1 MLDLESW
8 NFSMSDADYKAI
20 VKEVLEN
27 QQKLSPDYSR
37 VLKKSIRD
45 NITVKG
51 YRDPFKAHTSFLI
64 QTIEKVSSWNNPFP
78 FIFEAWL
85 ALHNDLEKEV
95 SHFLKSFSLPETE
108 TLEDQDKNTA
118 RIWSEEVFNKA
129 VEEFQKQH
137 PDFEQKKAEIMLGLL
152 KHYTKETVLDK
163 PIKKKEPETILERI
177 FEELRDVP
185 ANSPEWESEK
195 FDAFIKDI
203 EKLRQKK
210 CQELEVPREKLQL
223 ALAELIKEEKAL
235 SFFDYFSEIS
245 SWTAKMC
252 SLSEVV
258 RSEEKIQNLRRLVVE
273 YQVILNQPTPT
284 SYAESKTQIADRE
297 EKAREIADIYEHL
310 QRLFTAQQDEPLVT
324 EPEQHLPKKNEKRSF
339 APEPTSS
346 SYSESG
352 AEEAQTSFSESET
365 KKEVPKEEDASKRS
379 PLEPESD
386 KNPLLAVNSNDN
398 NFVPVKQPQKTPQK
412 LLPAKEVAMLLER
425 TDDEE
430 LWNNLLWSFIAEDD
444 LPAAYW
450 LVRSLNASSEFT
462 SAVPDYIIAAV
473 QGSRWL
479 SPDNGLFVQDML
491 SITEKSEDPSEYTE
505 MLMLAGSLYS
515 SVIAPFSGMIS
526 WLDVPSCCP
535 ELNSLVVSVR
545 KFAGHNISFHPEDL
559 EGITK
564 EEQREAEIEDIARKA
579 TQLLKGAQKQKIAY
593 KPAYDVWRILVG
605 KNGELEKLLIPVSED
620 SRDDI
625 KEVKYNL
632 DQYWEGRHLISEQI
646 RNTHKNY
653 RQNTKR
659 QLKPIEGRVYN
670 HLVNRIK
677 DALGLARRWCNQVS
691 RLHEIQQR
699 DSKWRFDQVERL
711 RDAVQKSLPKAEVA
725 LEELS
730 QKEAP
735 KAATAM
741 CLSRTIKQLAEA
753 LNLDTSYKTQLHVNE
768 YEWFTNDAEKLHD
781 ALSRRLFWFPELSFS
796 DDGQPTKENE
806 IANLLRVACIEEKS
820 LSNSFEGWLEKQDY
834 RFVTKIMDYIEEELN
849 IPENLNHCREKLA
862 GSKEALQRRIQEI
875 NEAIEQALV
884 DGIIGEEERSKHNTN
899 TVTIK
904 PEETK
909 NFPLE
914 FEKLDEIKTDL
925 SRARTKLRDELHKRW
940 EEMQKQ
946 LSGSHIKP
954 AEKKE
959 ISRFISQALKK
970 EDTRVVEE
978 TLSSLSRVLDGTADS
993 DEILSDISL
1002 KKEVDVL
1009 DEFTKKAPGIG
1020 DWLGSKSVTFIVP
1033 NIKKGLRTSIDG
1045 ISFAEVSKPR
1055 RDEAVKAIEEWH
1067 QLKQKRPKNLKSLQP
1082 LKVLLEY
1089 LGFEDAKLRTEKK
1102 GEDWLYADVNMS
1114 ANDSLI
1120 RPIPQF
1126 GSQAHGHYHLICLWE
1141 RPGAESIAARLR
1153 ELGLD
1158 MGTVIV
1164 FYLGRIPKGQKRDIA
1179 RICREQE
1186 LALAILDEILLI
1198 FLALE
1203 RDSRLPAF
1211 LNCALP
1217 LTALNPYTP
1226 FKAGDVPPEMFFGRE
1241 RMVREL
1247 QNPSGSCIVY
1257 GGRQLGKSA
1266 LLRHVKRQFHN
1277 PERKKFAWIE
1287 DMKLIFDPDSGK
1299 YQNLFWKKLQDG
1311 FMQEELL
1318 SSKKKAARAKT
1329 IINHIRQ
1336 IMKDDQIRVLVMFD
1350 EADDFLRADA
1360 GEGFK
1365 VVDELRKLMAETER
1379 RFKVIFAGLHN
1390 VQRFKGIPNQ
1400 PLAHFGE
1407 PLCVG
1412 PLEAEPAHQL
1422 VNQPLRTLGYRFDN
1436 ATVLRVLSYTNSH
1449 PGLIQIFCQEL
1460 LRRMNKRTGNLLPP
1474 NRIEKEDIEAVYR
1487 LPKVRKCIKDRFDW
1501 TLALDP
1507 HYQAIA
1513 WAMIYDQIEKG
1524 DGYSAAYTLSS
1535 ILELARYWWEE
1546 GFGRKDY
1553 NEMQSLLDEVSG
1565 LGVLVRN
1572 AEGKYYLRSPNL
1584 VRLMGTIQDIED
1596 QLLNLPQ
1603 KELPRPFEAH
1613 NFHALISPDRRNYSP
1628 LSNSQEHNLMVQ
1640 RFGVG
1645 LICASEAMG
1654 FSMLN
1659 EVFKK
1664 HADFDEGLYTD
1675 VPADII
1681 DGDKLN
1687 GWLKNYI
1694 EINKSHKCLVVCYR
1708 PPQNTFGNLQDLVES
1723 ALNFCILHS
1732 RREFQWLRILFLF
1745 DSSATI
1751 AWLSLPHIERKQL
1764 EDRTDAVVFPLH
1776 WNLDGINHR
1785 LHQNEKISPEDIGK
1799 AILHETGGW
1808 PILLDRLFDLC
1819 GEDRDV
1825 KPAIENLKKELQVS
1839 NSDICKKFRESL
1851 GVEVNELVYRIWK
1864 IVFQE
1869 QESVPVDLVH
1879 DIIDPELETEHYNNA
1894 IEYLHRMGCIIMCD
1908 NNNEI
1913 RIEPTLKRLLLPL

>member
-1 MLDLESW
+1 LESW

-37 VLKKSIRD
+37 ILKKSIRG

-51 YRDPFKAHTSFLI
+51 YRDSSRAHTSSLI
-64 QTIEKVSSWNNPFP
+64 QKIEKASSWNNPFP
-78 FIFEAWL
+78 FILEAWL
-85 ALHNDLEKEV
+85 ALHDDLEKKV
-95 SHFLKSFSLPETE
+95 SRFLNSFSLPETE
-108 TLEDQDKNTA
+108 TLADQDENTA
-118 RIWSEEVFNKA
+118 KIWSEEVFNKA
-129 VEEFQKQH
+129 IEEFWEQH
-137 PDFEQKKAEIMLGLL
+137 PNFERKKAEIMLGLL
-152 KHYTKETVLDK
+152 KYYAEETVLDK
-163 PIKKKEPETILERI
+163 PIEKKEPETILKRI
-177 FEELRDVP
+177 FEELQDVP
-185 ANSPEWESEK
+185 ANSPEWEHQK

-203 EKLRQKK
+203 EKLRQRK
-210 CQELEVPREKLQL
+210 CQEREVPREKLQL
-223 ALAELIKEEKAL
+223 ALARLIKEEKAL
-235 SFFDYFSEIS
+235 SFFNYFSDVS
-245 SWTAKMC
+245 SWTAEMC
-252 SLSEVV
+252 SLSEAAGL
-258 RSEEKIQNLRRLVVE
+258 EEKVQNLCNLIVE
-273 YQVILNQPTPT
+273 YQQLISNQPTPT
-284 SYAESKTQIADRE
+284 SYVESKNQSAERE
-297 EKAREIADIYEHL
+297 KKEHQIADIYNHL
-310 QRLFTAQQDEPLVT
+310 QRLFTPPRNEPLVA
-324 EPEQHLPKKNEKRSF
+324 EPEHSLPEKNEEQSF
-339 APEPTSS
+339 ISQPTFSS
-346 SYSESG
+346 SSESG
-352 AEEAQTSFSESET
+352 TEETQTDFSESET
-365 KKEVPKEEDASKRS
+365 KKEVPEEEDISKRS
-379 PLEPESD
+379 LSEPESD
-386 KNPLLAVNSNDN
+386 KNSLLAHNSNDN
-398 NFVPVKQPQKTPQK
+398 FVSVKKTQEPPQK
-412 LLPAKEVAMLLER
+412 LLPAKEVAESLEKN
-425 TDDEE
+425 DDEE

-450 LVRSLNASSEFT
+450 LIRSLNASSEFT
-462 SAVPDYIIAAV
+462 SPMPDYILAAV

-505 MLMLAGSLYS
+505 MLMLASSLYS
-515 SVIAPFSGMIS
+515 SVVAPFSGMIS
-526 WLDVPSCCP
+526 WLNVPSCCP

-545 KFAGHNISFHPEDL
+545 EFAGHNISFHPEDL

-579 TQLLKGAQKQKIAY
+579 AQWLRGSKKQKIAY

-605 KNGELEKLLIPVSED
+605 EKGELEELLIPVSED
-620 SRDDI
+620 CRDHI
-625 KEVKYNL
+625 KEVKYKL
-632 DQYWEGRHLISEQI
+632 DQYWEGGHLISERI
-646 RNTHKNY
+646 SNTHKNY
-653 RQNTKR
+653 RKNTKR

-677 DALGLARRWCNQVS
+677 DALGLARLWCNQVE

-711 RDAVQKSLPKAEVA
+711 RDTVQESLPKVKLA

-735 KAATAM
+735 QAATAM
-741 CLSRTIKQLAEA
+741 CLSRTIKQLAET
-753 LNLDTSYKTQLHVNE
+753 LNLETSYENQLRVND
-768 YEWFTNDAEKLHD
+768 YEWFTNGAEKLHD
-781 ALSRRLFWFPELSFS
+781 ALSRRLLWLPELSFS
-796 DDGQPTKENE
+796 DDGQPTEE
-806 IANLLRVACIEEKS
+806 TGIANLLRVACIEGRS

-834 RFVTKIMDYIEEELN
+834 RFVTKIMDCIKEELD
-849 IPENLNHCREKLA
+849 IPENLNHYREKLA
-862 GSKEALQRRIQEI
+862 GSKETLQKRIQEI

-884 DGIIGEEERSKHNTN
+884 DGIIGEEERSKHSTD

-914 FEKLDEIKTDL
+914 FEKLDKVETDL
-925 SRARTKLRDELHKRW
+925 SRARTERRDELHEEW
-940 EEMQKQ
+940 EEIKKQ

-954 AEKKE
+954 AEKKQ
-959 ISRFISQALKK
+959 ISDSISKDLKN

-978 TLSSLSRVLDGTADS
+978 TLSSLSRVLDGTAS
-993 DEILSDISL
+993 LDEILPSL
-1002 KKEVDVL
+1002 KKEEVDVL
-1009 DEFTKKAPGIG
+1009 DEFTKKAPGIK
-1020 DWLGSKSVTFIVP
+1020 DWLGNKNVKFIIP
-1033 NIKKGLRTSIDG
+1033 NINKGLKTSIDG
-1045 ISFAEVSKPR
+1045 ISFAGISKPR

-1067 QLKQKRPKNLKSLQP
+1067 QLKQKRPRNLKSLRP

-1089 LGFEDAKLRTEKK
+1089 LGFEDAKLHTEKK

-1114 ANDSLI
+1114 ANDSLV

-1126 GSQAHGHYHLICLWE
+1126 GSQAYGHYHVICLWE

-1153 ELGLD
+1153 ELRLD

-1164 FYLGRIPKGQKRDIA
+1164 FYLGRIPQGQKRDIA

-1217 LTALNPYTP
+1217 LAALNPYTP
-1226 FKAGDVPPEMFFGRE
+1226 FKAGDVPPEMFFGRR
-1241 RMVREL
+1241 RMVGDL
-1247 QNPSGSCIVY
+1247 QDPSGSCIVY

-1277 PERKKFAWIE
+1277 PERRKFAWIE
-1287 DMKLIFDPDSGK
+1287 DMKLIFDPDPGK
-1299 YQNLFWKKLQDG
+1299 YKNLFWRKLQDG
-1311 FMQEELL
+1311 FIQEELL
-1318 SSKKKAARAKT
+1318 SSKKKATKDKT
-1329 IINHIRQ
+1329 IIEHIRQ

-1360 GEGFK
+1360 GKNFE

-1379 RFKVIFAGLHN
+1379 RFKVVFAGLHN
-1390 VQRFKGIPNQ
+1390 VQRFQGIPNQ
-1400 PLAHFGE
+1400 PLAHFGD

-1412 PLEAEPAHQL
+1412 PLEAKDAHQL
-1422 VNQPLRTLGYRFDN
+1422 INQPLRTLGYRFN
-1436 ATVLRVLSYTNSH
+1436 NTTVLRILSYTNSH

-1460 LRRMNKRTGNLLPP
+1460 LRRLNKRTGNLLPP
-1474 NRIEKEDIEAVYR
+1474 NRIEKDDIEAVYR
-1487 LPKVRKCIKDRFDW
+1487 LPKVRKSIKDRFDW

-1524 DGYSAAYTLSS
+1524 GSYSSAYTSSS
-1535 ILELARYWWEE
+1535 ILELVRYWWEK
-1546 GFGRKDY
+1546 GFGQKDS

-1572 AEGKYYLRSPNL
+1572 VEGKYYLRSPNL
-1584 VRLMGTIQDIED
+1584 VRLMGTIEDIED
-1596 QLLNLPQ
+1596 QLLNLPL

-1613 NFHALISPDRRNYSP
+1613 NFHALVNPDRRNYSP
-1628 LSNSQEHNLMVQ
+1628 LSNAEERNLMVQ

-1645 LICASEAMG
+1645 LVCASEAMG
-1654 FSMLN
+1654 FSMLS

-1664 HADFDEGLYTD
+1664 HADFDEGLHTD

-1681 DGDKLN
+1681 DGDKLSR
-1687 GWLKNYI
+1687 WLKNYI

-1708 PPQNTFGNLQDLVES
+1708 PPQNTLGNLRDLVES
-1723 ALNFCILHS
+1723 ALDFCRLHS
-1732 RREFQWLRILFLF
+1732 RRESQWLRILFLF

-1751 AWLSLPHIERKQL
+1751 AWLSLSHIERKQL
-1764 EDRTDAVVFPLH
+1764 EKDMDAIVSPRH

-1785 LHQNEKISPEDIGK
+1785 LRQNEKINTEDIIGK
-1799 AILHETGGW
+1799 AVLRETGGW

-1819 GEDRDV
+1819 GEDGDV
-1825 KPAIENLKKELQVS
+1825 KPAIENLKKELEA
-1839 NSDICKKFRESL
+1839 SDSDMCKKFRKSL
-1851 GVEVNELVYRIWK
+1851 GLEVNELVYRIWE
-1864 IVFQE
+1864 IVFQDPG
-1869 QESVPVDLVH
+1869 SVPVDLIR
-1879 DIIDPELETEHYNNA
+1879 DMIDPELEPENYNNA

-1908 NNNEI
+1908 NNEI
-1913 RIEPTLKRLLLPL
+1913 GIQPSLKRLLLPL